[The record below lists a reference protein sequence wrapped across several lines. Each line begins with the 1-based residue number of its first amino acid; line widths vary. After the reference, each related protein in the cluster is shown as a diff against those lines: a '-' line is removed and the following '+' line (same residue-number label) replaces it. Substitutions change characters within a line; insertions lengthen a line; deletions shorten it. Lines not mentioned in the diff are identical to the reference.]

1 MAVAIYDLR
10 CAPVTFDFCN
20 FLAMAHMR
28 ALARREQTFDLVVR
42 ADSYRNVTPREK
54 RYSLK
59 EREWRLRNLLLEVW
73 KITTTCRD
81 VTVTRDPNWKFE
93 GTNLFPEYDP
103 VLRTGVPYLLAHSRA
118 IFLQTGIPPMAFTPS
133 EAARSIASR
142 LIPDHSPTVTLT
154 LRLASF
160 DTIRNSDID
169 AWDSAIVSL
178 RNRGLD
184 VVVLPDQDD
193 CLNERLLFKKGWPI
207 VEAAAFSLD
216 IRLAIMERAQVNL
229 VSAGG
234 MAAPVWYST
243 VPYVWFNVLHH
254 GHYVANVDY
263 HRRASRLEIGEDFL
277 WALPSQKI
285 EWSNTEP
292 VALFEKY
299 LTN

>member
-1 MAVAIYDLR
+1 
-10 CAPVTFDFCN
+10 
-20 FLAMAHMR
+20 
-28 ALARREQTFDLVVR
+28 
-42 ADSYRNVTPREK
+42 
-54 RYSLK
+54 
-59 EREWRLRNLLLEVW
+59 
-73 KITTTCRD
+73 
-81 VTVTRDPNWKFE
+81 VTRDPNWKFE

-160 DTIRNSDID
+160 DTIRNSDLD

-184 VVVLPDQDD
+184 VAVLPDQDD
-193 CLNERLLFKKGWPI
+193 CLNERLFYYYLSRGWPI

-216 IRLAIMERAQVNL
+216 SRLAIMGRAQVNL

-234 MAAPVWYST
+234 SGLD
-243 VPYVWFNVLHH
+243 NLCS
-254 GHYVANVDY
+254 G
-263 HRRASRLEIGEDFL
+263 ICG
-277 WALPSQKI
+277 
-285 EWSNTEP
+285 
-292 VALFEKY
+292 
-299 LTN
+299 